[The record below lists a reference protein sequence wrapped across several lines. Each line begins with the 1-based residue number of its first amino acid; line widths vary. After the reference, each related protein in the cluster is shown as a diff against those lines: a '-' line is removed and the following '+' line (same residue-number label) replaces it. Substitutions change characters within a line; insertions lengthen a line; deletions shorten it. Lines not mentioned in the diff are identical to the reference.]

1 MNLRTRTLCL
11 TVLVSTTALA
21 LASDWPQWHG
31 PNRDNRS
38 TETGLL
44 KEWPAG
50 GPRLLWSANSLGGG
64 YSTPSLARGR
74 IYGMGYREADE
85 VVWALDARDGNEV
98 WSTPTRPAYREMG
111 YAEGPRCTPTVD
123 GEHLYILG
131 GAGNLACLE
140 TAGGR
145 LVWQVDLVKDH
156 GGRMM
161 SGWGYSESPLV
172 DGDRVVVT
180 PGGPQGTMAAF
191 DKRTGKR
198 LWQTADLTDNA
209 AYSSIVIGTLAGER
223 QYVQL
228 TDAHVFGVAPA
239 DGRVLWRAP
248 RGGKTAVIPTPV
260 VHDDHVYV
268 TSGYGVG
275 CNLFH
280 ITRDGDA
287 FAAKEVYANRE
298 MVNHHGSVVLIGE
311 HVYGHSDARGWI
323 CQEFRTGKT
332 VWAERRQLGK
342 GALTYAD
349 GHLILRAEAG
359 NGTVVLIAATPEGF
373 IEKGRFEQPERSNKN
388 SWPHPVVCDGRLYLR
403 DQDVLLC
410 YDLKP

>member
-1 MNLRTRTLCL
+1 MNLRTEVFCL
-11 TVLVSTTALA
+11 AVLVTGAAVTLEA
-21 LASDWPQWHG
+21 DWPQWHG

-44 KEWPAG
+44 KEWPSG
-50 GPRLLWSANSLGGG
+50 GPRLLWSASGLGGG
-64 YSTPSLARGR
+64 YSTPSLAQGR
-74 IYGMGYREADE
+74 IFGMGYREADE
-85 VVWALDARDGNEV
+85 VVWALDARDGKEI
-98 WSTPTRPAYREMG
+98 WSTPTQPAYRGMG

-123 GEHLYILG
+123 GEHLFVLG

-156 GGRMM
+156 GGKMM

-180 PGGPQGTMAAF
+180 PGGSQGTMAAF
-191 DKRTGKR
+191 NKRTGNL

-223 QYVQL
+223 QYVQW

-280 ITRDGDA
+280 VTKAGDA

-323 CQEFRTGKT
+323 CQEFLTGKT
-332 VWAERRQLGK
+332 VWAERGKLGK

-349 GHLILRAEAG
+349 GNLILRAEAG
-359 NGTVVLIAATPEGF
+359 SGTVVLIAATPEGF
-373 IEKGRFEQPERSNKN
+373 VEKGRFDQPERSRKN
-388 SWPHPVVCDGRLYLR
+388 SWPHPVVCNGRLYLR